1 MRWLRLALA
10 LAALAAGLVNLALIA
25 RAGDDPPRSLLYL
38 VIAIVGVSWS
48 FVAAGLVAWRRR
60 PDNHTGALMVA
71 VGLAYALPGLRLV
84 QSPAGYTLY
93 LLTATLPSAVLA
105 HLLAVFP
112 DGRATS
118 RLQRLF
124 IVANYATTVPLAFV
138 QLRLV
143 DPQRLRCPECPNDLL
158 GTSGQH
164 PYSEAVMAVSDLW
177 DVVLAGLLLW
187 IVVNRWRRA
196 PAPRRRGLA
205 PVVQVAVVLL
215 VLFSVR
221 QALRAVLSPP
231 PPWLDGALDLA
242 VLTTVMLWPLAFLAG
257 LARSRLDRSA
267 VGDLAIELEQA
278 PSPDRLQQALARALH
293 DPTVQLAYWLPD
305 QQAFVDG
312 AARPVEL
319 PPAGGG
325 RSVTILRHDGDT
337 VAALM
342 HDAAL
347 DDEPELVQAVAATA
361 RLTIHNQRLQ
371 AEVRAQLEEVRASRT
386 RIVDFGDA
394 ERRRVERNLHDGAQQ
409 RLVNLSLALGIA
421 RSQLPGSADG
431 ELAVALDEAARE
443 LRLALAELRELARG
457 IHPVILSEAGLGPAL
472 ASLAERSPI
481 PAIVAAAPADRL
493 PARVEETAY
502 YVASEA
508 LANAAKHAQ
517 ATAVTISARR
527 CDRGLEVEI
536 GDDGVGGANPN
547 GSGLRGLADRV
558 AALDGHLRVD
568 SPTGQGTRI
577 TAELP
582 CGS

>member
-118 RLQRLF
+118 RLQRVF

-205 PVVQVAVVLL
+205 PVV
-215 VLFSVR
+215 
-221 QALRAVLSPP
+221 
-231 PPWLDGALDLA
+231 
-242 VLTTVMLWPLAFLAG
+242 
-257 LARSRLDRSA
+257 
-267 VGDLAIELEQA
+267 
-278 PSPDRLQQALARALH
+278 
-293 DPTVQLAYWLPD
+293 
-305 QQAFVDG
+305 
-312 AARPVEL
+312 
-319 PPAGGG
+319 
-325 RSVTILRHDGDT
+325 
-337 VAALM
+337 
-342 HDAAL
+342 
-347 DDEPELVQAVAATA
+347 
-361 RLTIHNQRLQ
+361 
-371 AEVRAQLEEVRASRT
+371 
-386 RIVDFGDA
+386 
-394 ERRRVERNLHDGAQQ
+394 
-409 RLVNLSLALGIA
+409 
-421 RSQLPGSADG
+421 
-431 ELAVALDEAARE
+431 
-443 LRLALAELRELARG
+443 
-457 IHPVILSEAGLGPAL
+457 
-472 ASLAERSPI
+472 
-481 PAIVAAAPADRL
+481 
-493 PARVEETAY
+493 
-502 YVASEA
+502 
-508 LANAAKHAQ
+508 
-517 ATAVTISARR
+517 
-527 CDRGLEVEI
+527 
-536 GDDGVGGANPN
+536 
-547 GSGLRGLADRV
+547 
-558 AALDGHLRVD
+558 
-568 SPTGQGTRI
+568 
-577 TAELP
+577 
-582 CGS
+582 